1 MGGPYMASHPQPLKF
16 FRKMIFILIAIS
28 LTFNFKTDL
37 YIFNSSTINDIHIA
51 VSQGALEGAANNLL
65 GTTQK
70 SHKKPQQM

>member
-1 MGGPYMASHPQPLKF
+1 MGGPYMASHPQPLKC

-51 VSQGALEGAANNLL
+51 VNQGALEGAANNLL